1 MASINKLL
9 RPSFAAAGSAMAA
22 RRVTSGLV
30 MGSLST
36 TATIKSEAR
45 EASLVARDGGGVRT
59 LKPAP
64 TPPGEGLRVWDEAT
78 QAPAKHRPT
87 ARLRKTLEKRVI
99 EKSVILAK
107 SARGLMLVFTQV
119 LVARDIVL
127 Q

>member
-22 RRVTSGLV
+22 RRVTSWLV

-45 EASLVARDGGGVRT
+45 EASLGAKEEGGVRT

-64 TPPGEGLRVWDEAT
+64 TPPGEGLRVWDVAT
-78 QAPAKHRPT
+78 QAPAQHRHT
-87 ARLRKTLEKRVI
+87 ARLRKPFEKRI
-99 EKSVILAK
+99 IKKSVILAK
-107 SARGLMLVFTQV
+107 SAGCSVLVFTQI
-119 LVARDIVL
+119 LVARNIVL
-127 Q
+127 